1 MADRVGVMSEGRL
14 EQIAGPAELY
24 ARPANAFVAEFV
36 GTMNRVPGELQ
47 DTGQVAVLGRVLPVS
62 GGSPAGPGGGVDV
75 LVRPEGLH
83 VELVAGGNGIVT
95 DRTFLGSL
103 TRISVRLSGDVLVK
117 VDRASTE
124 AADML
129 PGASVNV
136 SLPDAP
142 VLVAARA

>member
-14 EQIAGPAELY
+14 EQIAGPAE
-24 ARPANAFVAEFV
+24 P
-36 GTMNRVPGELQ
+36 
-47 DTGQVAVLGRVLPVS
+47 
-62 GGSPAGPGGGVDV
+62 
-75 LVRPEGLH
+75 
-83 VELVAGGNGIVT
+83 GGNGSVT